1 MKMTNYWRQLRLW
14 CLILTCTIGAACAQT
29 QFPPLR
35 YADDFASLGREAA
48 AGNKPIMLVFTRPGC
63 PYCATAKHDHLE
75 PLAASAEAAAKVVLR
90 EVEAP
95 NEMIPLRDFD
105 GKMTTHADF
114 ARRYEVRVVPTV
126 ILVDSAGA
134 PLTDAIVGLNL
145 PEFYNLYIEQ
155 AIDAARL
162 RLRTR

>member
-1 MKMTNYWRQLRLW
+1 VPTLQ
-14 CLILTCTIGAACAQT
+14 
-29 QFPPLR
+29 
-35 YADDFASLGREAA
+35 YADDFATLGHEAA

-63 PYCATAKHDHLE
+63 PFCARAKHDHLE
-75 PLAASAEAAAKVVLR
+75 PLAASADGAAKVVVR
-90 EVEAP
+90 EIEAP

-105 GKMTTHADF
+105 GRMTTHADV
-114 ARRYEVRVVPTV
+114 ARRYEVRIVPTV

-134 PLTDAIVGLNL
+134 PLADAVVGLNV